1 MREAYIKRN
10 GRESAVEKNSV
21 AGVKT
26 VSVRRVL
33 LLAVAGMGFACVPA
47 SVFVRFGLSYLR
59 DARSHSAFIN
69 FTAAGFFFFM
79 GAWFAAVILSSAFS
93 GRCYLFADGERLDA
107 RTARGE
113 EIHLPL
119 SAVTDAEV
127 FMDTLYLYEGKTVHV
142 LNGLGNAR
150 EISGFLMDR
159 IAYRPYIP
167 EPEEARE
174 AWGCCKTKVRLCTV
188 GPVMDILCSLGLTA
202 WISNAAVGGVSGILT
217 PLDIFWFLVYLLAE
231 CVALF
236 LAAFLLVRR
245 TYVRFALQYSE
256 RLLTSAL
263 AYRHRQESLE
273 VLPTLVETK
282 FFDRYIYR
290 IAVVKDAAFGEEE
303 EQPAKEKAFVCG
315 YVLQQFCPEAGGW
328 TFCRSCGFDSWEKL
342 YDDLTGT
349 FDDARFLP

>member
-1 MREAYIKRN
+1 M
-10 GRESAVEKNSV
+10 EKNSV
-21 AGVKT
+21 MGTKK

-47 SVFVRFGLSYLR
+47 SVFVRLGLFYLR
-59 DARSHSAFIN
+59 DARSFAAFID
-69 FTAAGFFFFM
+69 FIAAGFFFFM
-79 GAWFAAVILSSAFS
+79 GAWFAAVLLRDAFS

-150 EISGFLMDR
+150 EISAFLLDR

-167 EPEEARE
+167 EPEEAWE
-174 AWGCCKTKVRLCTV
+174 AYGRCKNKVHLCTV
-188 GPVMDILCSLGLTA
+188 GPAAGILCSLGLTA
-202 WISNAAVGGVSGILT
+202 WISTAAAGGVSGILT
-217 PLDIFWFLVYLLAE
+217 PLDIFLFLVYLTAE
-231 CVALF
+231 CGGLLLSV
-236 LAAFLLVRR
+236 FLLVRR
-245 TYVRFALQYSE
+245 AHVRFALQYSE

-263 AYRHRQESLE
+263 AYRYRQEALE
-273 VLPTLVETK
+273 LFPTLVETK
-282 FFDRYIYR
+282 YFERYIYR
-290 IAVVKDAAFGEEE
+290 IVVVKDAAFGKEDKLPEE
-303 EQPAKEKAFVCG
+303 EQTAVCG

-328 TFCRSCGFDSWEKL
+328 TFCRMCGFDSWEEL
-342 YDDLTGT
+342 YDDLAGT